1 MACADDFSNTET
13 EIETETETNIT
24 IDNENPEIAIIM
36 KTFNSISQKHNLD
49 VELKIAK
56 MNSLVTVNNETYE
69 FTYLD
74 IVRPDMY
81 IEKKINTMTCTK
93 SIKLL
98 NILKTKFNKNAKYCR
113 INRYNNQVQKLKL
126 KEFEKQHNQGAS
138 SLTTVTPAPVPAPA
152 PIVPTHAPI
161 APAPVPIAPVPAPAP
176 IVPTHAPIAPTHA
189 PIAPAPVPIA
199 PASRHVPAP
208 VPIAPVP
215 VPIAPAP
222 VPIAPAPVPNAN
234 MFNSPGSIFTIPNVP
249 IVVPYELLKHYDFKY
264 NRMLKYIN
272 DVHEFLIQTLPDNDQ
287 KKMILDKIASNYRQI
302 TQ

>member
-161 APAPVPIAPVPAPAP
+161 AP
-176 IVPTHAPIAPTHA
+176 THA